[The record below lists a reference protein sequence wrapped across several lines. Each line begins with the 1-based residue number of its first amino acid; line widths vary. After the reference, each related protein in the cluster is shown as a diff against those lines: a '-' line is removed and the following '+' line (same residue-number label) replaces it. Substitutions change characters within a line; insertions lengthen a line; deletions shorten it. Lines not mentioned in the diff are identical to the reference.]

1 MHLKLIQSLKNPKF
15 VKMFCDSFKLNNFAD
30 DENALIIK
38 SKKNYE
44 INNYKKIKTNENKR
58 EIFLK
63 TVKFFEDEIN
73 KNKNSNNKLNL
84 YRKRTYSKKKI
95 KDHNKE
101 INDDEE

>member
-1 MHLKLIQSLKNPKF
+1 MKLI
-15 VKMFCDSFKLNNFAD
+15 
-30 DENALIIK
+30 II
-38 SKKNYE
+38 
-44 INNYKKIKTNENKR
+44 KKIKTNENKR

-95 KDHNKE
+95 KNHNKE